1 LRQPQGKGREKEG
14 ERMAPVGGLVFCF
27 NYDKSTV
34 ERFLIQIEFKVA
46 IYASMIYTAL
56 YIMFLMR
63 ADSL

>member
-1 LRQPQGKGREKEG
+1 MSLSHCDNHNRGKGWH
-14 ERMAPVGGLVFCF
+14 APVSGLVFCF

-46 IYASMIYTAL
+46 IYASKIYTAL